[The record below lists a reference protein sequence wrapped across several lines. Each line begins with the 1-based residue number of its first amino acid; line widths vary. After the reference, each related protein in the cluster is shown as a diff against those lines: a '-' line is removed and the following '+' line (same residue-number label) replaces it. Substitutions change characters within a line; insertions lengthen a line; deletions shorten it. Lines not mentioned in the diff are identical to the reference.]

1 MNGLRGRPNLSLL
14 AAAVS
19 GMLVGAV
26 HAQEINQAPAAP
38 AGETRGETRG
48 EANAEGGDNFAE
60 VMVTAQRTPAPAS
73 RTPVAMS
80 VLSGEHLTRSGADS
94 AAELG
99 ARLPNVHLDQAADGL
114 RVTIRGVSNADATDK
129 GDPSAAFMLDGVYIA
144 RPPGQTLG
152 FLDVERIEVLRGP
165 QGTLYGRNTTAGA
178 INVIS
183 NAPLDRYEGA
193 FGLEA
198 GSYGSRKLDG
208 MLNLPVN
215 EALALRAA
223 VALRSHDPYLRNAQ
237 GTPHGLGQERDDRDA
252 RLSARLALGRD
263 ASLLLRYDHSEAH
276 DNNDRFVPDTNFFSG
291 IASGAPAWRPGS
303 TDERL
308 TNAFRPP
315 NMTPLQGRHDKRA
328 RGLSADLSW
337 DLGPASVHYLGAR
350 RKLDQAM
357 LLNYYYRITPAFAL
371 GVLNDY
377 DSRNS
382 QDSHEL
388 RVATKGSGPWQA
400 QAGLYYFTEESNSVY
415 SFRGLE
421 MLRLPP
427 YYVFPVGPT
436 KATSKAVFGQL
447 TYSLRPDL
455 RLTAGARSTHDDK
468 SRIGSTNFQQGPV
481 FNPATD
487 LRLLNA
493 AAMSTRKT
501 TWRLGA
507 EWDVLPAT
515 LAYATLAT
523 GYKAG
528 GFNDGCSAGTSALG
542 ISCPAAAAVPSSLL
556 YYQPETLRSLEAG
569 LKTRFLD
576 GRATLNAAAFRYD
589 YANLQLSGV
598 AVLQGAPR
606 FITSNAGE
614 ASVTGLE
621 LDGQLRAGRSGRLS
635 YGLTLLD
642 AHYDSYSPNGVV
654 SWNGRK
660 LDRAPSH
667 VFTLG
672 YDHRFE
678 LGAGELTAGLF
689 TRASGAYVIGVPSQL
704 LEYRIPSRTA
714 TDATLGFQPRGAR
727 WSVLLRARNLENK
740 VQPIAI
746 DSFGM
751 TVPSNPRT
759 VDLRL
764 DYRF

>member
-1 MNGLRGRPNLSLL
+1 MNGMRGRPNLSLL

-19 GMLVGAV
+19 GMVIGAV
-26 HAQEINQAPAAP
+26 HAQEIGGQAAKAQSAAP
-38 AGETRGETRG
+38 GETP
-48 EANAEGGDNFAE
+48 E
-60 VMVTAQRTPAPAS
+60 VMVTAQRVPALAS

-80 VLSGEHLTRSGADS
+80 VLGGEQLARAGTDS
-94 AAELG
+94 PAELG

-114 RVTIRGVSNADATDK
+114 RLTIRGVSNADATDK
-129 GDPSAAFMLDGVYIA
+129 GDPSVAFMLDGIYIA
-144 RPPGQTLG
+144 RPPGQTLS
-152 FLDVERIEVLRGP
+152 FLDVDRIEVLRGP
-165 QGTLYGRNTTAGA
+165 QGTLYGRNTTGGA

-183 NAPLDRYEGA
+183 NAPVNRYEGA

-198 GSYGSRKLDG
+198 GTYGNRKLDG
-208 MLNLPVN
+208 MLNVPVG

-223 VALRSHDPYLRNAQ
+223 VAVRRHDPYLKNGQ
-237 GTPHGLGQERDDRDA
+237 GTPHSLGLDRDDRDA

-263 ASLLLRYDHSEAH
+263 ASLLLRYDHSETH

-291 IASGAPAWRPGS
+291 IATGTPTWRAGS
-303 TDERL
+303 TGERL

-315 NMTPLQGRHDKRA
+315 NMAPRQGRHEKRA
-328 RGLSADLSW
+328 RGLSADLDW
-337 DLGPASVHYLGAR
+337 DLGPATLHYLGAR

-377 DSRNS
+377 DSHNT

-388 RVATKGSGPWQA
+388 RVATKGAGPWQA
-400 QAGLYYFTEESNSVY
+400 QAGLYYFSEETNSLY
-415 SFRGLE
+415 SFQGLQ

-436 KATSKAVFGQL
+436 KSTSKAAFGQL

-493 AAMSTRKT
+493 ASMATHKT

-507 EWDVLPAT
+507 EWDVLPST
-515 LAYATLAT
+515 LAYLTLAT

-528 GFNDGCSAGTSALG
+528 GFNDGCTAGTSALG
-542 ISCPAAAAVPSSLL
+542 ITCPAAAAVPSSLL
-556 YYQPETLRSLEAG
+556 YYQPEALRSLEAG
-569 LKTRFLD
+569 LKSRFLD
-576 GRATLNAAAFRYD
+576 GRATLNAAAFHYD
-589 YANLQLSGV
+589 YSNLQLSGV

-621 LDGQLRAGRSGRLS
+621 LDGQLRVGQAGRLN

-642 AHYDSYSPNGVV
+642 AHYESYSPNGVV

-672 YDHRFE
+672 YDHRFT
-678 LGAGELTAGLF
+678 LAAGQLTAGLF
-689 TRASGAYVIGVPSQL
+689 ARASAAYVIAVPSQL

-714 TDATLGFQPRGAR
+714 TDATLGFQPHGAR

>member
-1 MNGLRGRPNLSLL
+1 MNGMRGRPNLSLL

-19 GMLVGAV
+19 GMVIGAV
-26 HAQEINQAPAAP
+26 HAQEIGGQAAKAQSAAP
-38 AGETRGETRG
+38 GEIP
-48 EANAEGGDNFAE
+48 E
-60 VMVTAQRTPAPAS
+60 VMVTAQRVPALAS

-80 VLSGEHLTRSGADS
+80 VLGGEQLARAGTDS
-94 AAELG
+94 PAELG

-114 RVTIRGVSNADATDK
+114 RLTIRGVSNADATDK
-129 GDPSAAFMLDGVYIA
+129 GDPSVAFMLDGIYIA
-144 RPPGQTLG
+144 RPPGQTLS
-152 FLDVERIEVLRGP
+152 FLDVDRIEVLRGP
-165 QGTLYGRNTTAGA
+165 QGTLYGRNTTGGA

-183 NAPLDRYEGA
+183 NAPVNRYEGA

-198 GSYGSRKLDG
+198 GTYGNRKLDG
-208 MLNLPVN
+208 MLNVPVG

-223 VALRSHDPYLRNAQ
+223 VAVRRHDPYLKNGQ
-237 GTPHGLGQERDDRDA
+237 GTPHSLGLDRDDRDA

-263 ASLLLRYDHSEAH
+263 ASLLLRYDHSETH

-291 IASGAPAWRPGS
+291 IATGTPTWRAGS
-303 TDERL
+303 TGERL

-315 NMTPLQGRHDKRA
+315 NMAPRQGRHEKRA
-328 RGLSADLSW
+328 RGLSADLDW
-337 DLGPASVHYLGAR
+337 DLGPATLHYLGAR

-377 DSRNS
+377 DSHNT

-388 RVATKGSGPWQA
+388 RVATKGAGPWQA
-400 QAGLYYFTEESNSVY
+400 QAGLYYFSEETNSLY
-415 SFRGLE
+415 SFQGLQ

-436 KATSKAVFGQL
+436 KSTSKAAFGQL

-493 AAMSTRKT
+493 ASMATHKT

-507 EWDVLPAT
+507 EWDVLPST
-515 LAYATLAT
+515 LAYLTLAT

-528 GFNDGCSAGTSALG
+528 GFNDGCTAGTSALG
-542 ISCPAAAAVPSSLL
+542 ITCPAAAAVPSSLL
-556 YYQPETLRSLEAG
+556 YYQPEALRSLEAG
-569 LKTRFLD
+569 LKSRFLD
-576 GRATLNAAAFRYD
+576 GRATLNAAAFHYD
-589 YANLQLSGV
+589 YTNLQLSGV

-621 LDGQLRAGRSGRLS
+621 LDGQLRVGQAGRLN

-642 AHYDSYSPNGVV
+642 AHYESYSPNGVV

-667 VFTLG
+667 VITLG
-672 YDHRFE
+672 YDHRFT
-678 LGAGELTAGLF
+678 LAAGQLTAGLF
-689 TRASGAYVIGVPSQL
+689 ARASAAYVIAVPSQL

-714 TDATLGFQPRGAR
+714 TDATLGFQPHGAR
-727 WSVLLRARNLENK
+727 WSLLLRARNLENK

>member
-1 MNGLRGRPNLSLL
+1 MRGRPGLSLL

-19 GMLVGAV
+19 GIFVGAA
-26 HAQEINQAPAAP
+26 HAQELNRAPAP
-38 AGETRGETRG
+38 GMGEIP
-48 EANAEGGDNFAE
+48 E
-60 VMVTAQRTPAPAS
+60 VVVTAQRTPSLAS

-80 VLSGEHLTRSGADS
+80 VLTGEQLVRAGADS
-94 AAELG
+94 PAELG
-99 ARLPNVHLDQAADGL
+99 ARLPNLHLDQAADGL

-144 RPPGQTLG
+144 RPPGQTLS
-152 FLDVERIEVLRGP
+152 FLDIDRIEVLRGP

-183 NAPLDRYEGA
+183 NAPVNRFEGA

-198 GSYGSRKLDG
+198 GTYGSRKADA

-215 EALALRAA
+215 DALALRAA
-223 VALRSHDPYLRNAQ
+223 LSVRRHDPYLKNGQ
-237 GTPHGLGQERDDRDA
+237 GTPHRLGLDRDDRDA

-263 ASLLLRYDHSEAH
+263 ASLLLRYDHSEAQ
-276 DNNDRFVPDTNFFSG
+276 DNNDRFVPDANFFTG
-291 IASGAPAWRPGS
+291 IASGKPSWRPGS
-303 TDERL
+303 TGERL

-315 NMTPLQGRHDKRA
+315 NLAPQQGRHDKRA
-328 RGLSADLSW
+328 RGLSADLNW
-337 DLGPASVHYLGAR
+337 DLGAATLHYLGAR
-350 RKLDQAM
+350 RKLDQRM
-357 LLNYYYRITPAFAL
+357 LMNYYYRVTPVFAL

-377 DSRNS
+377 DSGNT

-388 RVATKGSGPWQA
+388 RVATKNSGPWQA
-400 QAGLYYFTEESNSVY
+400 QAGLYYFSEESDTGY

-427 YYVFPVGPT
+427 YYVFRNAPT
-436 KATSKAVFGQL
+436 HSTSRAVFGQA
-447 TYSLRPDL
+447 TYSLRQDL
-455 RLTAGARSTHDDK
+455 RLTVGARSTHDDK
-468 SRIGSTNFQQGPV
+468 SRAGSTSFQQGPA

-487 LRLLNA
+487 LRQLNA
-493 AAMSTRKT
+493 AGLTTSKT

-507 EWDVLPAT
+507 EWDVLPST
-515 LAYATLAT
+515 LAYLTLAT

-528 GFNDGCSAGTSALG
+528 GFNDGCAAGSAALG
-542 ISCPAAAAVPSSLL
+542 ITCPAAAAVPASLL

-569 LKTRFLD
+569 LKSRFLD
-576 GRATLNAAAFRYD
+576 GRATLNAAAFRYAYD
-589 YANLQLSGV
+589 NLQLSGV

-621 LDGQLRAGRSGRLS
+621 LDGQLRVGAGGRLA

-642 AHYDSYSPNGVV
+642 AHYTSYSPNGVV

-660 LDRAPSH
+660 LDRAPSQ

-672 YDHRFE
+672 YDQRFA
-678 LGAGELTAGLF
+678 LPMGELSAGLF
-689 TRASGAYVIGVPSQL
+689 ARRSGAYVIDVPSQL
-704 LEYRIPSRTA
+704 LEYRIPARTT
-714 TDATLGFQPRGAR
+714 TDATLGFQPNGAR
-727 WSVLLRARNLENK
+727 WSLLLRARNLENK
-740 VQPIAI
+740 VQPLAI

-751 TVPSNPRT
+751 TVPSSPRT
-759 VDLRL
+759 VDLRV